1 MKSILYTS
9 HFPIPYYTEKKTWNE
24 NVIYLNSY
32 KYHFNKEKMHL
43 QSFVKKSGQNVNVL
57 GSILNVNAPKLWMH
71 KVSKSILTSACYFS
85 ASLTKDFHGFT
96 S

>member
-1 MKSILYTS
+1 MLSIS
-9 HFPIPYYTEKKTWNE
+9 MHI
-24 NVIYLNSY
+24 
-32 KYHFNKEKMHL
+32 YHFNKEKMHL
-43 QSFVKKSGQNVNVL
+43 QSFLKKSGQNVNVL

-96 S
+96 SWERSVFMKGVDN